1 MIDGVPPNRE
11 NVTPAI
17 PTRSLRDRLAW
28 AVPLFVICTACLLL
42 RTQSLR
48 QVVFPVE
55 GVVNLQ
61 DNDPWYHLRL
71 LDHQIPNLPHRLA
84 HDPFLIHPGGGG
96 VPVGPFFD
104 LSLAAVLRLFA
115 GASPAQHTIE
125 TAAAYYPPILAVL
138 VCIVTY
144 FAGATIFN
152 RLAGLIAAAMIA
164 VIPGPFFIR
173 SSLGFY
179 DHHVMEVL
187 LSLVVMLLLAIAL
200 RSTNAP
206 KLSPTR
212 TMTFALAAGL
222 ALGCYLITWIGGS
235 FLLLILIAWCIV
247 QHSSDHIAGRSV
259 MRLAYIMGPTF
270 AVPLAIVFPFRDVSM
285 ARLQIIG
292 LIAGLGLLI
301 VLGALSALLTRLKVR
316 RLYYPVTIAAL
327 AIGFM
332 VVIRLVSP
340 EFFMRLASEFGR
352 FAPDKTVSTITEAR
366 PILLDMHGFTLKPL
380 WEMFTT
386 TFPMALIVVAALT
399 WRFVRGQDA
408 PRNLLLVWS
417 AIVLLAMFGQSR
429 FAYYAAPI
437 VALLVGHFCQGIIA
451 WCWRVKRVADAKRPS
466 PPGVARWSAT
476 ALVAAV
482 LLAAAFIPGLYQLP
496 KSMSYYDGPSEDWCE
511 VLTWLRDNS
520 PQPYGDAAYV
530 RPCASASEF
539 ERDFD
544 AKSAYGVMSWWDYG
558 YWINAIARR
567 IPNSNPTQAGAADSA
582 RFFLAQDE
590 QAACDIL
597 NRLGARYV
605 IMDWLL
611 PRWSKPGSGK
621 VSGKFAA
628 MPLWIGDSPR
638 TYYERVIMTEPNG
651 RRVTRFI
658 YFPSYYRTMCA
669 RLFVFSGLRIAGP
682 RESTVYLLGRRN
694 NDGLR
699 AVLGTQKFN
708 RLDEAMTF
716 INAATDGSRVLAG
729 ESPFVPCVPLEPLTR
744 FRLIH
749 QSPRTAA
756 TIARQPISKVRLFEY
771 LPN

>member
-1 MIDGVPPNRE
+1 MIDGVPHDRE
-11 NVTPAI
+11 KIAPTSPA
-17 PTRSLRDRLAW
+17 RSVHSRA
-28 AVPLFVICTACLLL
+28 AVPIALLVICAACFLL
-42 RTQSLR
+42 RTKALHPI
-48 QVVFPVE
+48 VFPTD

-71 LDHQIPNLPHRLA
+71 LEHQIPNFPHRLG
-84 HDPFLIHPGGGG
+84 HDPFLVHPGGSG

-138 VCIVTY
+138 VCIVTF
-144 FAGATIFN
+144 FAGAVIFN
-152 RLAGLIAAAMIA
+152 RWAGLIAAAMIA

-187 LSLVVMLLLAIAL
+187 LSTMLMFLLALAL
-200 RSTNAP
+200 RAP
-206 KLSPTR
+206 TVPKPSPSRVIIIT
-212 TMTFALAAGL
+212 LAAGL

-235 FLLLILIAWCIV
+235 FLLLILIVWCVV
-247 QHSSDHIAGRSV
+247 QHGRDHLAGRNI
-259 MRLAYIMGPTF
+259 MRLACIMGPTF
-270 AVPLAIVFPFRDVSM
+270 AMALAIVLPYRNVSM

-292 LIAGLGLLI
+292 LVAGFGLVI
-301 VLGALSALLTRLKVR
+301 VLAALSALFVR
-316 RLYYPVTIAAL
+316 KNIRRRYYPLTIGAL
-327 AIGFM
+327 AIGAII
-332 VVIRLVSP
+332 VTRLVSP
-340 EFFMRLASEFGR
+340 EFFMRIVSEFGR

-366 PILLDMHGFTLKPL
+366 PIIFNLHGFTLKPL

-386 TFPMALIVVAALT
+386 TFPIALFVMIALT
-399 WRFVRGQDA
+399 WRFIRGQDA
-408 PRNLLLVWS
+408 RRNLLLVWS

-451 WCWRVKRVADAKRPS
+451 WFWRFKRNADPKRPS
-466 PPGVARWSAT
+466 PPGVLRWSAT
-476 ALVAAV
+476 TLIATA
-482 LLAAAFIPGLYQLP
+482 LLAAAFVPGLYQLP
-496 KSMSYYDGPSEDWCE
+496 KALSYYDGPSSDWRD

-520 PQPYGDAAYV
+520 PRPYGDGAFV
-530 RPCASASEF
+530 RPCPSTDDFA
-539 ERDFD
+539 RGFD
-544 AKSAYGVMSWWDYG
+544 ATSAYSVMSWWDYG

-590 QAACDIL
+590 QTACDL
-597 NRLGARYV
+597 LDRLGARYV

-658 YFPSYYRTMCA
+658 YYPAYYQSMCA

-682 RESTVYLLGRRN
+682 KEPTVYLLGPHGS
-694 NDGLR
+694 DGLR
-699 AVLGTQKFN
+699 AVLGKQVFS
-708 RLDEAMTF
+708 RLDEALTF
-716 INAATDGSRVLAG
+716 VNAATDLTRVLAG
-729 ESPFVPCVPLEPLTR
+729 DSPFVPCVPLEPLTR

-756 TIARQPISKVRLFEY
+756 TIARQPISEVRLFEY